1 MLLALD
7 LSSVATG
14 FAFGDESCGAPK
26 TGVWRLPG
34 AADDVFDRTLSVL
47 GESIVSLCRVIK
59 AKWVAIEAPI
69 IAYGSEKNRS
79 AHTAATMLLL
89 TGVARGA
96 AYTATK
102 RNASLVASSTV
113 RKHFVGQGF
122 PDNPKQAVLAR
133 CRLLGWQVEQHDA
146 ADAAALFA
154 YEMSVHEPK
163 WAPRSTPLF
172 GRSAA

>member
-1 MLLALD
+1 VLLALD

-14 FAFGDESCGAPK
+14 FAFGDGSYTAPK
-26 TGVWRLPG
+26 VGVWRLPG

-47 GESIVSLCRVIK
+47 GESILQLCRVIK
-59 AKWVAIEAPI
+59 ATRVAIEAPI
-69 IAYGSEKNRS
+69 IAYGSQKNRS

-102 RNASLVASSTV
+102 RNAALVASSTV
-113 RKHFVGQGF
+113 RKHFVGHGF
-122 PDNPKQAVLAR
+122 PDNPKKAVMDR
-133 CRLLGWQVEQHDA
+133 CRLLGWQIDSHDA

-154 YEMSVHEPK
+154 YDMAVHEPK

-172 GRSAA
+172 RGAA